1 MTLKEFFIH
10 LGEDIGNGIM
20 YCCSMAQVEQA
31 LRIASFI
38 LSILISILIIISRV
52 YEWWKKAKADGE
64 ITKDEIDELGHI
76 VGDGIKDIKEH
87 VDSANESQKGEK

>member
-1 MTLKEFFIH
+1 MELKH
-10 LGEDIGNGIM
+10 LFEDLGNGIM

-52 YEWWKKAKADGE
+52 IDWYKRASADGK
-64 ITKDEIDELGHI
+64 ITGDEIKELTDE
-76 VGDGIKDIKEH
+76 VGKGLNDIKEH
-87 VDSANESQKGEK
+87 VDSANESKKGEK

>member
-20 YCCSMAQVEQA
+20 YCCSVAQVEQA
-31 LRIASFI
+31 LRIASFV

-64 ITKDEIDELGHI
+64 ITKDEIDDL
-76 VGDGIKDIKEH
+76 KDI
-87 VDSANESQKGEK
+87 VNKGVNDIKKKGDK